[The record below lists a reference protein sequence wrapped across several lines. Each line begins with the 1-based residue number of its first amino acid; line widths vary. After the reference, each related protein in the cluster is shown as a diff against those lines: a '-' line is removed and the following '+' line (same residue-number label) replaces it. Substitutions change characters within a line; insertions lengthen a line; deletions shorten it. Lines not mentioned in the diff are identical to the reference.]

1 MKGIKIEGVSK
12 QYISG
17 NTLKVIDNID
27 LSINPN
33 TFTTIIGPSGCGKST
48 LLQIVA
54 GIIKADTGRVI
65 IDGQEINSPRP
76 DIISMVFQDP
86 ALFPWRNV
94 LQNVEFPL
102 ELKGVNKTERRRT
115 ANKYLSLVGLSDF
128 VTYYPNQLSGGMQQR
143 VNLARALVTQP
154 QILLMDEPF
163 GALDEQTRQKMAMEL
178 VRIWQQTGVTI
189 LFVTH
194 SLVEAAYLSDRV
206 IVLSHRPATVRAI
219 IDIDL
224 PRPREIEDPT
234 LVGVRKQMWSLLSRE
249 RE

>member
-1 MKGIKIEGVSK
+1 
-12 QYISG
+12 
-17 NTLKVIDNID
+17 
-27 LSINPN
+27 
-33 TFTTIIGPSGCGKST
+33 
-48 LLQIVA
+48 
-54 GIIKADTGRVI
+54 VI